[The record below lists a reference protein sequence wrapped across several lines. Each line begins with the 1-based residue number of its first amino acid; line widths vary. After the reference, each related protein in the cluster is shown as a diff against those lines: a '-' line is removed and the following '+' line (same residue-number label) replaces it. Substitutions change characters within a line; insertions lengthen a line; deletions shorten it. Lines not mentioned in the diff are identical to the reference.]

1 MKKLD
6 LQKIIRQEVKKVL
19 NETYRDP
26 KKNVAILHAMLTKG
40 GKDAQRAKEII
51 KDIKDEL
58 SLVMSTFDPKANLKL
73 VNKVPELDEYLDDA
87 IENALDDGMGR
98 MRGMMGGMQGMREAS
113 ATSSDMAKIED
124 FVMSSPQFERLSTSK
139 MKAAVKDM
147 FDEWKA
153 VAKNYANIE
162 AYFEEMEEM
171 GDEESFMENKMSKT
185 SKMVKRLKED
195 TAYQEFFKKAMTKFN
210 INTPADLKDP
220 IRKKQFFDYI
230 DKNYSAD
237 NEG

>member
-1 MKKLD
+1 MKALRNLINK
-6 LQKIIRQEVKKVL
+6 EVRRVL
-19 NETYRDP
+19 NENYRDP
-26 KKNVAILHAMLTKG
+26 KKNVAILHAMLEKG
-40 GKDAQRAKEII
+40 GKDAKRAKEII

-58 SLVMSTFDPKANLKL
+58 SIIMSTFDPKANLKL

-87 IENALDDGMGR
+87 IEMALDDGMGR
-98 MRGMMGGMQGMREAS
+98 MRGMSGGMQGMREA
-113 ATSSDMAKIED
+113 AANPADMEKIED
-124 FVMSSPQFERLSTSK
+124 FIMSSPQFERLSTSK

-153 VAKNYANIE
+153 VAKNYKNIE
-162 AYFEEMEEM
+162 TYFEEMEEM
-171 GDEESFMENKMSKT
+171 GDEEAFMENKMSKT
-185 SKMVKRLKED
+185 KKMVKRLKED

-230 DKNYSAD
+230 DKNYSAE